1 MQAAY
6 LHGPRDIRL
15 GAWEPAP
22 RHAGDVPVEV
32 AAVGVCGSDLHYY
45 KEGGIGAARVT
56 DPFVMGHEFAGHL
69 SRDLPELG
77 LKAGQLVAV
86 DPARPCGRCEH
97 CFRGHV
103 NLCPQ
108 VEFQGAPPNPG
119 GLAQTIHAGAEQLY
133 ALPDGFGPVEAAMLE
148 PLGVGVHAMDLAKPQ
163 LLETVTVVG
172 CGPIGLILVML
183 ARQAGVGRIYAVDP
197 LDYRARA
204 AEDHGAD
211 ASAGDVA
218 AVRDW
223 TDGRGTDL
231 VLEATNS
238 PDGFQH
244 AVDAARIGGRIL
256 LVGIPDGDR
265 YNLAAATARRKG
277 LEIKFARRMGH
288 VYPRAIQLVAE
299 GRVDVTRMVTHRVAL
314 AKTADAFRLMADYAD
329 GAIKTVVL
337 PNG

>member
-6 LHGPRDIRL
+6 LYGQRDIRL
-15 GAWEPAP
+15 GVWDPAP
-22 RHAGDVPVEV
+22 RHADDVPVEV
-32 AAVGVCGSDLHYY
+32 ASVGVCGSDLHYY

-56 DPFVMGHEFAGHL
+56 DPFVMGHEFAGYL
-69 SRDLPELG
+69 GQDVPEAG
-77 LKAGQLVAV
+77 LKQGQLVAV

-103 NLCPQ
+103 NLCPH
-108 VEFQGAPPNPG
+108 VEFLGAPPNPG
-119 GLAQTIHAGAEQLY
+119 GLAQTIYAGPEQLY
-133 ALPDGFGPVEAAMLE
+133 ALPADFSPVEAAMLE
-148 PLGVGVHAMDLAKPQ
+148 PLGVGVHAMDLAKPR

-172 CGPIGLILVML
+172 CGPIGLMLVML
-183 ARQAGVGRIYAVDP
+183 ARHAGVGRIYAVDP
-197 LDYRARA
+197 LDYRAEA
-204 AEDHGAD
+204 AKRHGA
-211 ASAGDVA
+211 GA
-218 AVRDW
+218 AADHVRAIPEL

-256 LVGIPDGDR
+256 LVGIPDGDS

-299 GRVDVTRMVTHRVAL
+299 NRVDVTRMVTHEVGL
-314 AKTADAFRLMADYAD
+314 ADTADAFRLMADYAD
-329 GAIKTVVL
+329 GAIKTVVS
-337 PNG
+337 PDR